1 VLYGIGT
8 ELSGSDE
15 QKNQLISNVKK
26 MNKPVNLLQ
35 DVEVI
40 DKRPPETPVFL
51 LFDSKIGSFK

>member
-1 VLYGIGT
+1 QINFPHCFKCELNLYFLIVLYGIGT

-35 DVEVI
+35 NTML
-40 DKRPPETPVFL
+40 K
-51 LFDSKIGSFK
+51 